1 MSRATA
7 PTPATGRDQHRPP
20 PARRRR
26 GAALD
31 AALLEAA
38 WDELRAVGYP
48 RFTLD
53 GVAARAGTSRPVL
66 ARRWPNRAELVIAAI
81 RHHTPS
87 TVPPETGTL
96 RGDVLAL
103 LREMSTGAGE
113 IVGVLT
119 FVFADYFSATGHPPS
134 QIREQAIAGRGSIMA
149 AVIERAVE
157 RGEIDPDRL
166 TPHIASLPV
175 DLVRHYLIM
184 NLAPVPDETLIEIVD
199 RIFLPLVER
208 PREHGDPAAIADAIT
223 ISGGPQ
229 ARLPRQPGV

>member
-1 MSRATA
+1 MRRPADLPA
-7 PTPATGRDQHRPP
+7 PG

-26 GAALD
+26 GAELD

-48 RFTLD
+48 RFTMD

-66 ARRWPNRAELVIAAI
+66 ARRWSNRAELVIAAV
-81 RHHTPS
+81 RQHS
-87 TVPPETGTL
+87 SAADSVPPDTGSL

-103 LREMSTGAGE
+103 LRQISASVGE

-119 FVFADYFSATGHPPS
+119 FVFADYFDATGRPPAE
-134 QIREQAIAGRGSIMA
+134 IRERSIAARGSMMA

-157 RGEIDPDRL
+157 RGEIDPNRL

-175 DLVRHYLIM
+175 DLVRHDLIM
-184 NLAPVPDETLIEIVD
+184 NQAPVPDETLIEIVD
-199 RIFLPLVER
+199 RIFLPLVR
-208 PREHGDPAAIADAIT
+208 P
-223 ISGGPQ
+223 
-229 ARLPRQPGV
+229 QP